1 MICFRDRTFCKEPS
15 CDCGYEKWTDE
26 LEAAA
31 ERWWNPF
38 DKPEL
43 RGQAPVCFIEHRE
56 GTKCQTPAT

>member
-1 MICFRDRTFCKEPS
+1 MICFKDRTFCQDPS
-15 CDCGYEKWTDE
+15 CDCEYDKWTSE

-31 ERWWNPF
+31 ERWWNPH

-56 GTKCQTPAT
+56 RTK